1 MSMSFT
7 AFERSFDL
15 VKFGD
20 HFNLRRRTE
29 FIVMLA
35 DKGIVLGALSVTVL
49 RESPPTHAPSL
60 NRHRLGQIPRLIDIR
75 SPCERRVERQQ
86 LHWNSVQDRR

>member
-15 VKFGD
+15 VKFSD

-29 FIVMLA
+29 LIVMLA
-35 DKGIVLGALSVTVL
+35 DKGITLRALSVTRPS
-49 RESPPTHAPSL
+49 REPTNPCPLTQPSPTWPDSAAYRYPFPVRAPRGTPAVAL
-60 NRHRLGQIPRLIDIR
+60 
-75 SPCERRVERQQ
+75 E
-86 LHWNSVQDRR
+86 

>member
-7 AFERSFDL
+7 AFERSIDL

-29 FIVMLA
+29 LIVMLA

-49 RESPPTHAPSL
+49 RESPPTHAPHSTVTDL
-60 NRHRLGQIPRLIDIR
+60 ARFRGLSISVPRA
-75 SPCERRVERQQ
+75 SAA
-86 LHWNSVQDRR
+86 